1 MDVRS
6 DAELIDATLAG
17 KSAAFDELM
26 KRYERIVFKVA
37 YSFCYLRED
46 ALDISQSAFLN
57 AYRSLGSFRRDA
69 DFKTWVLRITY
80 NEGIDFVRRR
90 KKRAEETLDV
100 ETVHPAVDAAQ
111 ERELME
117 RDRTI
122 RLQRGLE
129 KMNTRHRTALV
140 LRYLQGIPIAEI
152 AGVMRCSE
160 GMVKNILFRG
170 VRTLRKAVTENP

>member
-6 DAELIDATLAG
+6 DAELIDSTLAG
-17 KSAAFDELM
+17 RSAAFDELM

-37 YSFCYLRED
+37 YSFCYSRED
-46 ALDISQSAFLN
+46 ALDITQSVFLKT
-57 AYRSLGSFRRDA
+57 YRSLGTFRRDA
-69 DFKTWVLRITY
+69 DFKTWVLRIAY

-90 KKRAEETLDV
+90 KKLAEETFDV
-100 ETVHPAVDAAQ
+100 ETVQPAVDAAQ
-111 ERELME
+111 ERALIE
-117 RDRTI
+117 RDQTV

-129 KMNTRHRTALV
+129 KLNTRHRTALV
-140 LRYLQGIPIAEI
+140 LRYLQGVPIAEI

-170 VRTLRKAVTENP
+170 VRTLRKAVMENS